1 MSSTLRDIAPIG
13 PTAAHPGLGLDD
25 YQTVELLAAGL
36 ARMHLNRQHAR
47 KSLGP
52 EDRIGT
58 SGALPRAWRTAVTR
72 LWWTGLAQLVDWP
85 GDDLDVFAACRR
97 PLDAWPIRLDLTE
110 DDRGQV
116 LLEGDDLSEFAE
128 QSVALAGRQDVEA
141 ELVENRVFGL
151 LMAAAQAN
159 GRTPEE
165 IQAAYVALRLLLVH
179 QPVLSDL
186 DIIKRVRAMPAAT
199 PKGEPYV
206 KDLVRAAYRFQPAP
220 GTVTVRVCDSCGNPL
235 TAPLVRCPVAGC
247 PGQARALTMP
257 TLEGYWV
264 QNRATRRFHHDAGLV
279 EDRLFQRSDALA
291 AQLAEDDFPV
301 RVTLE
306 RYPLMDTWDGS
317 LRFTYGD
324 GISECWLFDAKDTVS
339 ATLLGR
345 CFSPPPEPEA
355 ARRFLV
361 LAQHRATPAYRGD
374 LERELH
380 GRVRGITVIDE
391 TTFLRQA
398 AQHARRLGGRA

>member
-1 MSSTLRDIAPIG
+1 MSSTLRDIAPID
-13 PTAAHPGLGLDD
+13 PAAAHPGLGLDD

-36 ARMHLNRQHAR
+36 ARMYLDRQHSR
-47 KSLGP
+47 QSLGP
-52 EDRIGT
+52 EDRVGT

-72 LWWTGLAQLVDWP
+72 LWWTGLAQQVNWP

-97 PLDAWPIRLDLTE
+97 PLGTWPIRLDLAE
-110 DDRGQV
+110 GDRDQV
-116 LLEGDDLSEFAE
+116 LLEGDELSEFAE
-128 QSVALAGRQDVEA
+128 QSVALAGCQDVEA
-141 ELVENRVFGL
+141 ELVENRVFAL

-159 GRTPEE
+159 GSTQQE
-165 IQAAYVALRLLLVH
+165 IQDAYVTLRLLLVH

-186 DIIKRVRAMPAAT
+186 DVIKRVWAMPAAA
-199 PKGEPYV
+199 PQGEPYV

-220 GTVTVRVCDSCGNPL
+220 GTVTLRVCDSCGNPL
-235 TAPLVRCPVAGC
+235 TSPLVRCPVASC
-247 PGQARALTMP
+247 PGRAGTRTVR

-279 EDRLFQRSDALA
+279 EDRLFKGSDALA
-291 AQLAEDDFPV
+291 AQLVEDGCPI
-301 RVTLE
+301 RVSLE

-317 LRFTYGD
+317 LHFTHGD
-324 GISECWLFDAKDTVS
+324 GSAECWLFDAKDTVS

-345 CFSPPPEPEA
+345 CFSPPSEPEA

-361 LAQHRATPAYRGD
+361 LAQHRATPAYRAD

-380 GRVRGITVIDE
+380 GRVRGITVMDE

>member
-1 MSSTLRDIAPIG
+1 MSSTLRDIAPTG
-13 PTAAHPGLGLDD
+13 PAPAPSGLGLDD

-47 KSLGP
+47 QSLGV
-52 EDRIGT
+52 EDRGGV

-72 LWWTGLAQLVDWP
+72 LWWTGLAQQVNWP

-97 PLDAWPIRLDLTE
+97 PLGAWPIRLDLVGG
-110 DDRGQV
+110 DRDQV
-116 LLEGDDLSEFAE
+116 LLEGDELSEFAE
-128 QSVALAGRQDVEA
+128 QSVAFAGCQDVEA
-141 ELVENRVFGL
+141 ELVENRVFAL

-159 GRTPEE
+159 GRTQPE

-186 DIIKRVRAMPAAT
+186 EVIKRVRAWPAAA
-199 PKGEPYV
+199 PQGEPYV

-235 TAPLVRCPVAGC
+235 ASPLVRCPVAGC
-247 PGQARALTMP
+247 PGRAGTRAVH

-279 EDRLFQRSDALA
+279 EDRLFKGSDALV
-291 AQLAEDDFPV
+291 AQLAEDGCPV
-301 RVTLE
+301 RVSLE

-317 LRFTYGD
+317 LRFTRGD
-324 GISECWLFDAKDTVS
+324 GSTECWLFDAKDTVS

-345 CFSPPPEPEA
+345 CFSPSPEPEA
-355 ARRFLV
+355 TRRFLV
-361 LAQHRATPAYRGD
+361 LAQHRATPAYRAD

-391 TTFLRQA
+391 TTFLRRA